1 MYRHCIVWV
10 PGGMMTD
17 RGTQSTSP
25 EMLALVTPETRS
37 CRKSRPYVLDV
48 FHQKL
53 SLPGP
58 VVVVCTQ
65 ELWSK
70 VSAPLRAAAIPSLLT
85 AVCPNQGASP
95 PEVQTHPGSS
105 RAAASGAKAM
115 TVRDAALVAVPKVLL
130 TRTEYIPAS
139 SLV

>member
-1 MYRHCIVWV
+1 MYRHCMVWV

-25 EMLALVTPETRS
+25 EMLALVTPETRN

-58 VVVVCTQ
+58 VIVVCTQ
-65 ELWSK
+65 ELWLK
-70 VSAPLRAAAIPSLLT
+70 VSAPLRAAAFPSLLT

-95 PEVQTHPGSS
+95 PEGQTHPGSS
-105 RAAASGAKAM
+105 RAAESGAKPM
-115 TVRDAALVAVPKVLL
+115 TVWDVALGGVTEVW
-130 TRTEYIPAS
+130 RTVNA
-139 SLV
+139 